1 MKKIIFWAS
10 LLQLPMVCIA
20 DSVLSE
26 QYSECTDKSGG
37 SVPELL
43 SCIAA
48 ENGSQD
54 ARLNLAYKAAQT
66 HLPVERAKQLQE
78 VQRIWIKYRDANC
91 KFYADTKGS
100 AGAALR
106 TNECLMN
113 ATASRATELENLK
126 FIQP

>member
-1 MKKIIFWAS
+1 MKKNIFRLTI
-10 LLQLPMVCIA
+10 LLLPMVCFA
-20 DSVLSE
+20 DGVLSE
-26 QYSECTDKSGG
+26 QYSDCTDKSGG

-43 SCIAA
+43 RCIAA

-66 HLPVERAKQLQE
+66 HLPAERAKQLQE

-91 KFYADTKGS
+91 KFYADSKGG

-106 TNECLMN
+106 THECQMN